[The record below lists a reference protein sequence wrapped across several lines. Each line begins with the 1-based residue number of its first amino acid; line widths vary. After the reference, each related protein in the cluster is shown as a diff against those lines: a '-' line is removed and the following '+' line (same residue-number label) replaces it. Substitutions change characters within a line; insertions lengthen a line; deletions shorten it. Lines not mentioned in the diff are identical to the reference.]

1 MLFKDEKFELATI
14 LRLGPILFVAL
25 YGMFSFYGLSSLQTT
40 NQWVKHT
47 QSVIA
52 SATEIEK
59 LAIDL
64 ETGER
69 GFLITGE
76 GQFLEPYITAKDQ
89 LFRRIS
95 EVKMRVND
103 NPSQV
108 QRLDNIELLVEQW
121 LREISAPEIKLRKD
135 VKAGEANV
143 LALQSAIEKGAGKNI
158 LDGIRMLLSE
168 LSALFLSS
176 ESYIANNFVL
186 SISKRLVD
194 QETGQRGFLLT
205 GVDSYLEPYRLGKK
219 GLTTDIE
226 SLHDLIDQSYDRQV
240 MAKNLEYL
248 VSQAVLWQTA
258 VAESAILIRR
268 KVDSGE
274 MESEALNK
282 FMSDGRGKL
291 IFDRMR
297 AVSNEMK
304 AQLQR
309 ADNAGGEVALLSL
322 MKSMV
327 DQETGLRGFLLTGRE
342 TYLEP
347 YEVGKAS
354 FGQYSDLLHKILAKA
369 YSVDRARRLLNNIV
383 NEAALW
389 DASAG
394 SVEIDLRRINDK
406 NNASIA
412 DVIKLISLG
421 GGKKVMDEIR
431 QSLVMFT
438 EVEKTL
444 MVERQAKAEMMA
456 TATLWVNGV
465 GAILIILFAAL
476 IYRTNR
482 RMHNSSVTL
491 ALEQEKLAQQAWV
504 KAGAASMASNLTG
517 IATIE
522 EFSETMMNEM
532 TPKVGAHVG
541 VFYQAKVGQEGKTV
555 LILAGSYAFNRRKN
569 ISNEI
574 SLGEGLVGQCALE
587 KKPILLENAPED
599 YIHIGSGTGEAK
611 PANIIVFPLL
621 NEETLLGVVEF
632 ASMHPFTGAQREL
645 IDQASGTLGII
656 INSITGR
663 QNTEILLQDAQAMSE
678 KLQVQQEELQAA
690 NETLEEQAQQLKA
703 SEEELNVSNEE
714 LLEKQGFL
722 QVQKD
727 QISLAKEELE
737 QKAEDL
743 QMASKYK
750 TEFLANMSH
759 ELRTPLN
766 SMLILSKMLAENKEG
781 NLSDRQKEDI
791 DVIHDGGKDLL
802 VLINDIM
809 DLSKVEAGML
819 SVHAEDVNIASV
831 LNSMEN
837 LFAHVSAEKMVD
849 LYIEQGDGLPSVI
862 YSDGQRI
869 EQILKNFL
877 SNAFKFTS
885 EGSVNIKVHQPNDN
899 VRFLHDTLQHGSV
912 LAFSVIDT
920 GIGIPEAKQQAIFE
934 AFQQEDGSTSRKY
947 GGTGLGLSIS
957 KELAGLLGGEV
968 SLNSEQG
975 KGSTFTLYLPYSLP
989 DVEAPDQADNS
1000 SNRPDLIPEHK
1011 AEDVVEEAL
1020 ADGAAFQAMEI
1031 FIDDDRRGAHQDDNA
1046 ILIIEDDPVFAKV
1059 LLGIIRD
1066 KGYKGLVTNKGRDG
1080 LYLAMHY
1087 LPSGILLDVGLPDI
1101 DGMAVLDQL
1110 KFHLKTRDIP
1120 VHVISGRDNNNNEF
1134 LSGGAVSFLQKPIE
1148 TSAVESIL
1156 SGITE
1161 TLGGQQKSVLL
1172 VEDDESSRKAIERL
1186 ISSDKVQ
1193 VTTCSTGAE
1202 AKTLFKRDNF
1212 DCIILDLGLPDM
1224 SGYEILEYMAELPDE
1239 EKSPVIVYTG
1249 QEISDDEQ
1257 KILTKYTSNIIIK
1270 GAESP
1275 ERLLDDVSLFLH
1287 RVTADLSAKHLN
1299 VISPL
1304 HNENAMLQDRK
1315 VLLVDDDMRNLF
1327 ALSRQLE
1334 DMGLDVDVAS
1344 NGEEAIEALNVV
1356 HDKGGSDDYDLIL
1369 MDIMMPIMDGY
1380 EAMGKIREM
1389 KPYKDIPIIALTA
1402 KAMQEDREKC
1412 ISAGASEYLTKPIDV
1427 NKLVSILRIWLYKAV
1442 K

>member
-1 MLFKDEKFELATI
+1 MLFKDEKFDLATI

-25 YGMFSFYGLSSLQTT
+25 YGAFSFYGLSSLQSS
-40 NQWVKHT
+40 NKWVKHT
-47 QSVIA
+47 QDVIF
-52 SATEIEK
+52 SALEIEK
-59 LAIDL
+59 LAVDL

-69 GFLITGE
+69 GFLLTGQNE
-76 GQFLEPYITAKDQ
+76 FLEPYNGAKNR

-95 EVKMRVND
+95 ETKSLVSD
-103 NPSQV
+103 NPHQV
-108 QRLDNIELLVEQW
+108 ERLSEIEEQIEQW
-121 LREISAPEIKLRKD
+121 LREIANPEIQLRED
-135 VKAGEANV
+135 VRAGEAAASRLV
-143 LALQSAIEKGAGKNI
+143 TAIKGGEGKKI
-158 LDGIRMLLSE
+158 LDGIRAHLDDLNVMFATSE
-168 LSALFLSS
+168 NH
-176 ESYIANNFVL
+176 IAKNFVM
-186 SISKRLVD
+186 SIAKRLVD

-205 GVDSYLEPYRLGKK
+205 GDDDYLAPYNEGKK
-219 GLTTDIE
+219 SLSGDIE
-226 SLHDLIDQSYDRQV
+226 SLHSLIDLSYDRQR
-240 MAKNLEYL
+240 AGKNLKIL
-248 VSQAVLWQTA
+248 QAQAFQWRTT
-258 VAESAILIRR
+258 VAEPAILARR
-268 KVDSGE
+268 KSNRGE
-274 MESEALNK
+274 IGPEAARN
-282 FMSDGRGKL
+282 MVADGRGKQ
-291 IFDRMR
+291 IFDNMR
-297 AVSNEMK
+297 AVGDEMNK
-304 AQLQR
+304 QFIR
-309 ADNAGGEVALLSL
+309 ADSVGGELALASL
-322 MKSMV
+322 LKAMV
-327 DQETGLRGFLLTGRE
+327 DQETGLRGFLLTGKDGF
-342 TYLEP
+342 LEP
-347 YEVGKAS
+347 FNLGLVKFRQHTSRLSEIIS
-354 FGQYSDLLHKILAKA
+354 NA
-369 YSVDRARRLLNNIV
+369 YNVDRARRLLNKV
-383 NEAALW
+383 ATEAELW

-394 SVEIDLRRINDK
+394 AHEIKLRRLSE
-406 NNASIA
+406 NNASID
-412 DVIKLISLG
+412 DVTVLISQG
-421 GGKKVMDEIR
+421 GGKKIMDAIRISIARFKEIEG
-431 QSLVMFT
+431 Q
-438 EVEKTL
+438 L
-444 MVERQAKAEMMA
+444 MEERQESAKYLAVVM
-456 TATLWVNGV
+456 LWVNAAGSL
-465 GAILIILFAAL
+465 LIVLFASL

-482 RMHNSSVTL
+482 RMHYNSVTL
-491 ALEQEKLAQQAWV
+491 TLEQDKFAQQAWI
-504 KAGAASMASNLTG
+504 KAGAASVTSRLTG
-517 IATIE
+517 VATIE
-522 EFSETMMNEM
+522 EFSEALMKEM
-532 TPKVGAHVG
+532 TPLVGAHVG
-541 VFYQAKVGQEGKTV
+541 VIYVAKVDKKGKTV
-555 LILAGSYAFNRRKN
+555 LSLTGSYAFNRRKN

-587 KKPILLENAPED
+587 KKQILLENTPED
-599 YIHIGSGTGEAK
+599 YIHIGSGTGDAK

-621 NEETLLGVVEF
+621 NEGALLGVVEF
-632 ASMHPFTGAQREL
+632 ASMHPFTEAQREL
-645 IDQASGTLGII
+645 IDQASSTLGII
-656 INSITGR
+656 INNISGR

-714 LLEKQGFL
+714 LLEKQDFL
-722 QVQKD
+722 QLQKD

-743 QMASKYK
+743 QLASKYK

-766 SMLILSKMLAENKEG
+766 SMLILSKMLSENKEG
-781 NLSDRQKEDI
+781 NLNDKQKEDVK
-791 DVIHDGGKDLL
+791 VIHDGGKDLL

-819 SVHAEDVNIASV
+819 SVHAEDVNVASV
-831 LNSMEN
+831 LNAMEN
-837 LFAHVSAEKMVD
+837 LFAHVSAEKMVG
-849 LYIEQGDGLPSVI
+849 LYIDQGEGLPSTI

-885 EGSVNIKVHQPNDN
+885 EGAVNIKVHQPNSD
-899 VRFLHDTLQHGSV
+899 VQFSHKTLQHGSV

-920 GIGIPEAKQQAIFE
+920 GIGIPETKQQAIFE

-968 SLNSEQG
+968 SLSSEQG

-989 DVEAPDQADNS
+989 DVEAPDQPDNP
-1000 SNRPDLIPEHK
+1000 SNRPAPTPEHK
-1011 AEDVVEEAL
+1011 AEDVVEKNL
-1020 ADGAAFQAMEI
+1020 ANAAAFQAMEI
-1031 FIDDDRRGAHQDDNA
+1031 FIDDDRRGAHQDDNV
-1046 ILIIEDDPVFAKV
+1046 ILIIEDDPVFAKL

-1134 LSGGAVSFLQKPIE
+1134 LTGGAVSFLQKPIE
-1148 TSAVESIL
+1148 ASAVESIL

-1161 TLGGQQKSVLL
+1161 TLEGQQKSVLL
-1172 VEDDESSRKAIERL
+1172 IEDDESSRKAIERL
-1186 ISSDKVQ
+1186 IGSDKVI
-1193 VTTCSTGAE
+1193 VTACSTGSD
-1202 AKTLFKRDNF
+1202 AKKLFKSDNF

-1224 SGYEILEYMAELPDE
+1224 SGYEILEHMAELPDE

-1257 KILTKYTSNIIIK
+1257 KILTKYTNNIIIK

-1287 RVTADLSAKHLN
+1287 RVTSDLSAKHLN

-1334 DMGLDVDVAS
+1334 DMGLAVDVAS

-1356 HDKGGSDDYDLIL
+1356 HENGDVGDYDLIL

-1380 EAMGKIREM
+1380 EAMGKIRAM

-1442 K
+1442 R